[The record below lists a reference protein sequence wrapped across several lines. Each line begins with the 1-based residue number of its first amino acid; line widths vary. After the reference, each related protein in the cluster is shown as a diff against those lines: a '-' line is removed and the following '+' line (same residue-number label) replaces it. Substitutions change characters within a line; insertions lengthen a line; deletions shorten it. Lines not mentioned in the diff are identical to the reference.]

1 MLKRLYGLNK
11 GELQG
16 IVYFNYILYLLL
28 TMKIMKLAG
37 TVECTE
43 QEVQK
48 WYEEGR
54 YLVTYNGVH
63 QIFYSQA
70 QQTYYTHPII
80 YKNGMVCRGRFF
92 AMKAE
97 HVNKLL
103 GGNYVL

>member
-1 MLKRLYGLNK
+1 
-11 GELQG
+11 
-16 IVYFNYILYLLL
+16 
-28 TMKIMKLAG
+28 MKIMKLAG
-37 TVECTE
+37 KVECTE

-63 QIFYSQA
+63 QIVYSRA
-70 QQTYYTHPII
+70 QQTFYTLHII
-80 YKNGMVCRGRFF
+80 YKRGLVCRGRFF
-92 AMKAE
+92 AMSAE

>member
-1 MLKRLYGLNK
+1 MHLLKGVLF
-11 GELQG
+11 
-16 IVYFNYILYLLL
+16 I
-28 TMKIMKLAG
+28 MKIMK
-37 TVECTE
+37 TE

-54 YLVTYNGVH
+54 YIVTYNGVY

-80 YKNGMVCRGRFF
+80 YENGMVCRGRFF
-92 AMKAE
+92 AMTAE